1 MLVESLRPAHVPR
14 VLTAPLEILERF
26 SPILGF
32 RHAYVL
38 PHGDSS
44 RDQICRVTYW
54 IAYCKVTRMSDA
66 TRLEVD
72 GPAQIE
78 ESQQ

>member
-1 MLVESLRPAHVPR
+1 MLVEPLRAAHVPR

-26 SPILGF
+26 APILGF

-44 RDQICRVTYW
+44 RDHICGVTYW

-66 TRLEVD
+66 AGPEVD
-72 GPAQIE
+72 GASQIE